1 MPMISYTFEDVPLS
15 WYVIETQQQP
25 QVILVYYTF
34 LDNFLYEIHS
44 FIIKCF
50 KTYWYV
56 GGYVIHS
63 FIRSFIFLFLK
74 YLLNFYDIQAF
85 F

>member
-1 MPMISYTFEDVPLS
+1 MISYTFEDVPLS
-15 WYVIETQQQP
+15 WYVIETQWQP
-25 QVILVYYTF
+25 HVVLVYYTF

-44 FIIKCF
+44 FIKCF
-50 KTYWYV
+50 KKYRYV
-56 GGYVIHS
+56 GGGYVIHS
-63 FIRSFIFLFLK
+63 FIFIFLK